1 MLKTTNS
8 DISVSTRNNR
18 VLCKN
23 NSLLHVKLK
32 MTLSI
37 FYINIQSIRNKL
49 MEIDVLLAT
58 STIKYDLLCFSEH
71 WITNTEME
79 SLSIKGY
86 KLISYFCRKTHTH
99 GGVAV
104 FACLNLECKKVELVK
119 YCKELDCE
127 ISGVSTLSVVIV
139 CLYRSPNGN
148 FQAFLD
154 ILNELFLNLKL
165 LKKKVLIVGDYNI
178 QFNKNNLEKMQFS
191 DFVQSFDLQIMVSE
205 CTRLHNCLDN
215 VLTNFPVSVNC
226 KVIDPFFS
234 DHKGIEI
241 VIDLPTEIGNEVITV
256 IRPITQKGLH
266 VLYSELSEYDW
277 SFVDSLDLNIEQ
289 NFFKFIT
296 KISNLVKDIF
306 PCTSINYN
314 PKKSQTGKINWFSN
328 KLKNLR
334 ENLKFLHDLKQ
345 NNPGNSAVGRYYQE
359 YRSYYRHSIS
369 SAKKQANDQYLKT
382 NSNYSKAAWNLI
394 NEKRGKSCYD
404 TVNSNISPNDF
415 NDYVSS
421 IAGQIINNIS
431 NSATD
436 PITDILKNIQPQI
449 GSKFKFL
456 ETSFIKTRDVISKM
470 KNNRTKDI
478 YEINIQSVPKKK
490 DESIAP
496 LFIGRF

>member
-104 FACLNLECKKVELVK
+104 SACLNSECKKVELVK

-139 CLYRSPNGN
+139 CLYRFPNGN

-191 DFVQSFDLQIMVSE
+191 DFVQSFDLQIMISE

-226 KVIDPFFS
+226 KVIDPFLS

-289 NFFKFIT
+289 NFF
-296 KISNLVKDIF
+296 
-306 PCTSINYN
+306 
-314 PKKSQTGKINWFSN
+314 
-328 KLKNLR
+328 
-334 ENLKFLHDLKQ
+334 
-345 NNPGNSAVGRYYQE
+345 
-359 YRSYYRHSIS
+359 
-369 SAKKQANDQYLKT
+369 
-382 NSNYSKAAWNLI
+382 
-394 NEKRGKSCYD
+394 
-404 TVNSNISPNDF
+404 
-415 NDYVSS
+415 
-421 IAGQIINNIS
+421 
-431 NSATD
+431 
-436 PITDILKNIQPQI
+436 
-449 GSKFKFL
+449 
-456 ETSFIKTRDVISKM
+456 
-470 KNNRTKDI
+470 
-478 YEINIQSVPKKK
+478 
-490 DESIAP
+490 
-496 LFIGRF
+496 